1 MAFILACLPHR
12 LNVDST
18 TPYNTANTK
27 IIGIHDLDH
36 PWMKK
41 IYISAKKNMY
51 QHLREIT
58 WIQLSLI
65 KAVFLQVEITTLS

>member
-58 WIQLSLI
+58 
-65 KAVFLQVEITTLS
+65 